1 MSTEENKAIA
11 RRYNE
16 GIWRGEEALFDEIL
30 APNCTIHGVGGPQEI
45 KATIAD
51 FRRAVPDAALTVE
64 EMIAE
69 DDKVVVR
76 WTIRGTLQG
85 EFWGAAPQ
93 GQQLTYTGI
102 TIHRFVDGKIV
113 DDRFEGDIY
122 GLWQQLHGAP
132 PTAQPHA

>member
-76 WTIRGTLQG
+76 WTIRGTLQA
-85 EFWGAAPQ
+85 ELWGAAPQ

-102 TIHRFVDGKIV
+102 TIHRFVDGKI
-113 DDRFEGDIY
+113 G
-122 GLWQQLHGAP
+122 
-132 PTAQPHA
+132 